1 MKNLVPSVQWISDA
15 AVIRDPTGL
24 HARPAVKLTKLAK
37 TFDSEVEIRAE
48 GKPDWTNAKSP
59 NKVMKLKAAHGEPL
73 HIRAAGSDAEAAVVA
88 LVALVDRDFS
98 D

>member
-1 MKNLVPSVQWISDA
+1 MKELEPTLQWVCDA

-37 TFDSEVEIRAE
+37 AFAAAVEIRA
-48 GKPDWTNAKSP
+48 GNDAGWTDAKSP

-73 HIRAAGSDAEAAVVA
+73 QIRAAGSDAEAAVAA
-88 LVALVDRDFS
+88 LIALLDRDFA